1 MATRIRCRVLAVLGA
16 LALAA
21 CAWAQSGTAFM
32 EGNAAGLDGKTLAG
46 AIVKLERTDV
56 KGNYQVKTD
65 KKGKWFHAGLPL
77 GAQFNVSLVVDG
89 KDVDLVKGIKI
100 KMDGTSNVNL
110 QVRGGA
116 TPAAGPNESG
126 RAETAEAKA
135 AR

>member
-1 MATRIRCRVLAVLGA
+1 MATRIQSRALAVVGSLVLAA
-16 LALAA
+16 F
-21 CAWAQSGTAFM
+21 AWAQSGTSFI
-32 EGNAAGLDGKTLAG
+32 EGTAAGKDGKPLVG
-46 AIVKLERTDV
+46 ALVKIERTDV